1 MKCVNCG
8 ADIPAETMSCIYC
21 GHSVQMVPDYNP
33 LGDVLEEAVRS
44 RIDQNEPTQNR
55 RPVQQR
61 SNTTTGRIGTPK
73 NPNTNRERGNTKNLA
88 PQRNDREAEMKKK
101 REAERRRALKK
112 KRRNVVIGI
121 LSGITILFI
130 LISYLIYVNSY
141 VGQMNAGDK
150 ALESKDY
157 IDAIEHYENAMSKK
171 PSRLEPYEC
180 LIEIYIAQGDDESL
194 EEIYLS
200 ALEQLPDNIDMNV
213 ALMEFYV
220 DHEMQYMITDYLLT
234 IDNENVKN
242 ALSIYEEVVP
252 VFSLESGT
260 YDDVQELT
268 IIAPDATIY
277 YTIDG
282 SDPTEESLVYEASI
296 QMSEGTTEVRAI
308 AVNEKGVVS
317 EITYGKYII
326 ALPTPDAPIVS
337 PSTGQYSEETYIT
350 VSVPDGCTA
359 YYTTDSSKPYLDGE
373 LSDTAVKY
381 KDAIL
386 MPEGNTI
393 FSVVIISA
401 SGKVSDVT
409 MRNYELIIEDEVE
422 IEVELEEEIEG
433 DVDEDEI

>member
-8 ADIPAETMSCIYC
+8 ADIPAETMNCIYC

-44 RIDQNEPTQNR
+44 RIDQSEPTQNR

-61 SNTTTGRIGTPK
+61 VNNTTERIGTPK
-73 NPNTNRERGNTKNLA
+73 NTKNIA
-88 PQRNDREAEMKKK
+88 PQRNDREAEIK
-101 REAERRRALKK
+101 RKRDAERRRALKK

-121 LSGITILFI
+121 LSGISVLII
-130 LISYLIYVNSY
+130 LISYFIYVNSY

-150 ALESKDY
+150 AVESKNY
-157 IDAIEHYENAMSKK
+157 AEAIEHYESAMSKK

-180 LIEIYIAQGDDESL
+180 LIEIYIAQEDDASL
-194 EEIYLS
+194 EEIYLC
-200 ALEQLPDNIDMNV
+200 ALDELPDNIDMNV

-220 DHEMQYMITDYLLT
+220 DQDLQYMITDYLVT
-234 IDNENVKN
+234 IENDNVKN
-242 ALSIYEEVVP
+242 ALSIYEEIVP

-268 IIAPDATIY
+268 IIATDATVY

-296 QMSEGTTEVRAI
+296 QISEGTTEVRAI
-308 AVNEKGVVS
+308 AINEKGVVS

-381 KDAIL
+381 KEAIL

-393 FSVVIISA
+393 FSVVVISA

-422 IEVELEEEIEG
+422 ADEEV
-433 DVDEDEI
+433 VDEEVIVM